1 MVNER
6 FMFTPSADEL
16 MTSAKQFPWRLVLMS
31 GVALFGI
38 AISLVGFFV
47 AKDIELE
54 FAKQEFVGKASAD
67 AVVIKAA
74 IADDLD
80 KISGLRALV
89 ETFPNDV
96 NLARFQG
103 FARRL
108 IEHDASILSNSWI
121 VRVGRAERAA
131 HEAEAL
137 HQGIPGYTIR
147 AVDPLGK
154 KPSPSPERD
163 EYFPIVYSTDDPA
176 SSVAYGLDMG
186 SEEGRLRT
194 VQQARDSGELAL
206 SPIVVLHSGQG
217 DRRGFFALL
226 PVYRSGSPHASVEDR
241 RRNLVGFVQGVFQI
255 SGMIE
260 SIFDTRAPTKNGNF
274 YFFGPKA
281 QPDDLPIY
289 VHTSNPAAG
298 RLSGLTQAQLETGIH
313 WSTVLPVGDK
323 AWTVVAVPTPEALVT
338 QNSIAEVTFAAGL
351 LATALLI
358 GLLFAYFR
366 NAKLEN
372 ARLVAEQGS
381 LAKSEFLSSMS
392 HEIRT
397 PLNGVIGMTGLLLD
411 TSLTQ
416 QQRGYAET
424 VRQSGEALLRVIN
437 DVLDFSKIEAG
448 KVELEIID
456 FDLSEIV
463 EGVTAVVAVRAAEKN
478 LELAS
483 FVEHELP
490 QRMRGDPFR
499 LRQILTN
506 LASNAVKF
514 TERGEVVLRARRH
527 SGGDGAASVR
537 FEVEDTGIGIAPD
550 QQERLFEAFE
560 QSDASTSR
568 SYGGTGLGLAICR
581 RLADLMGGEIGV
593 ESRPG
598 KGSTFWFTVPLGEAL
613 TSIPQEYHL
622 RGLRVLAVDDNPVN
636 RAILHEHIVGWHM
649 RNGSVESGSR
659 ALAML
664 RAAAAR
670 GEPYDIAIV
679 DMHMPEMDGLA
690 LARAIRSDAAIS
702 STKLV
707 LLTSLG
713 GHDLPQSAREA
724 GVDACL
730 TKPARQSELYNIL
743 ATMMGVQSRAANEA
757 AKAPVDEQMQM
768 HRRGVRLLVAED
780 NIVNQQVV
788 LGILGSLGYSA
799 DAVANGLE
807 AVEAVG
813 RIPYSAIL
821 MDCRM
826 PEMDGYTATAA
837 IRRSRSESR
846 NIPIIA
852 LTADVVSDARAK
864 ALAAG
869 MNDYITKPI
878 KAGELASLL
887 DRWIPGPAYIDT
899 ENVSLQPALDD
910 EVLESLRQLEFC
922 APGLSK
928 KVTDAFLE
936 DTPRRLDDIEQAL
949 LGRNAEKLSRVAHTL
964 RGSSSNLGARTF
976 VGICADLERSAAGTD
991 WRNCEK
997 LLAALRQELNRLR
1010 DVLLAQP
1017 AEF

>member
-1 MVNER
+1 
-6 FMFTPSADEL
+6 
-16 MTSAKQFPWRLVLMS
+16 MTARKQFPWRLVLMF
-31 GVALFGI
+31 GVAIFGVI
-38 AISLVGFFV
+38 ISLVGFFV
-47 AKDIELE
+47 ARDVELE
-54 FAKQEFVGKASAD
+54 FTKQQFVGKASED
-67 AVVIKAA
+67 ALVIKAA
-74 IADDLD
+74 VAEDLD
-80 KISGLRALV
+80 KISDLRALF
-89 ETFPNDV
+89 ETFSDV
-96 NLARFQG
+96 DLPKFQG

-108 IEHDASILSNSWI
+108 IEHDASVLSTSWI
-121 VRVGRAERAA
+121 ARVTREERAA
-131 HEAEAL
+131 HEADGL
-137 HQGIPGYTIR
+137 HQGIPNYHIR

-154 KPSPSPERD
+154 QPSPSPERD
-163 EYFPIVYSTDDPA
+163 EYFPVLFSTDDPA
-176 SSVAYGLDMG
+176 STAAYGLDLG

-194 VQQARDSGELAL
+194 VKQARDSGELAI
-206 SPIVVLHSGQG
+206 SPIVVLYSGKG

-226 PVYRSGSPHASVEDR
+226 PVYRSDLPHASIEDR

-255 SGMIE
+255 SAMIE
-260 SIFDTRAPTKNGNF
+260 GIFNTRASTRDRDF

-281 QPDDLPIY
+281 RPEEPPIY
-289 VHTSNPAAG
+289 MHTSSASGA
-298 RLSGLTQAQLETGIH
+298 LSGFTQDELQARIH
-313 WSTVLPVGDK
+313 WSTVLPVGDQT
-323 AWTVVAVPTPEALVT
+323 WTLVAVPTSDALVT
-338 QNSIAEVTFAAGL
+338 QNGRATIIFVVGL
-351 LATALLI
+351 LATVLLI

-366 NAKLEN
+366 NAQLEN

-392 HEIRT
+392 HEVRT

-424 VRQSGEALLRVIN
+424 VRQSGEALLSVIN

-463 EGVTAVVAVRAAEKN
+463 ESVTAIVAVRAAEKD

-490 QRMRGDPFR
+490 PRVRGDPFR
-499 LRQILTN
+499 LRQVLTN

-514 TERGEVVLRARRH
+514 TERGEVVLRAKRQ
-527 SGGDGAASVR
+527 SGCEGAPRVR

-550 QQERLFEAFE
+550 QRGRLFEAFE
-560 QSDASTSR
+560 QSDVSTSR
-568 SYGGTGLGLAICR
+568 KYGGTGLGLAICS
-581 RLADLMGGEIGV
+581 RLVRLMGGEIGV
-593 ESRPG
+593 ESQPG
-598 KGSTFWFTVPLGEAL
+598 KGSTFWFTVPLPAAL
-613 TSIPQEYHL
+613 SSSPQEYHL

-649 RNGSVESGSR
+649 RNGSVESGSQ
-659 ALAML
+659 ALTML

-679 DMHMPEMDGLA
+679 DMQMPEMDGLA

-713 GHDLPQSAREA
+713 GHDLPNSARDA

-743 ATMMGVQSRAANEA
+743 ASIMGIRSCPQNEA
-757 AKAPVDEQMQM
+757 PKAPLDQQTQM
-768 HRRGVRLLVAED
+768 HRHGVRLLVAED
-780 NIVNQQVV
+780 NVVNQQVV

-799 DAVANGLE
+799 DVVANGLE
-807 AVEAVG
+807 AVEAAA

-826 PEMDGYTATAA
+826 PEMDGYTAATT
-837 IRRSRSESR
+837 IRQSRSESR
-846 NIPIIA
+846 HIPIIA

-878 KAGELASLL
+878 KADELANAL
-887 DRWIPGPAYIDT
+887 DRWVPAPAHIDL
-899 ENVSLQPALDD
+899 ENVSIQPSLDD
-910 EVLESLRQLEFC
+910 EVFESLKGLESC
-922 APGLSK
+922 APGLSR
-928 KVTDAFLE
+928 KVIDAFLE
-936 DTPRRLDDIEQAL
+936 DTPRRLEDIEQAL
-949 LGRNAEKLSRVAHTL
+949 LGQSAEKLSHVAHTL
-964 RGSSSNLGARTF
+964 RGSASNLGARAF
-976 VGICADLERSAAGTD
+976 VQICADLEHSVAGND
-991 WRNCEK
+991 WGNCKK
-997 LLAALRQELNRLR
+997 LLAALRQESDRLR
-1010 DVLLAQP
+1010 GVLLAQST
-1017 AEF
+1017 ES